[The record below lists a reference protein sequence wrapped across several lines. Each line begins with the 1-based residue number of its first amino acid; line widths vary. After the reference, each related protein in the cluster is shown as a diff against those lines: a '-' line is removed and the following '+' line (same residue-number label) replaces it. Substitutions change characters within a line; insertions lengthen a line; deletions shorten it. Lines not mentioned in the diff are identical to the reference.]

1 MQEIAPHVFIEKNS
15 LGLMIGLIS
24 TEKGSVLIDSP
35 LRQDDLS
42 AWRNNEPM
50 IKICDPRF
58 LIILDINYD
67 RLLSAK
73 GSDCIVIAQANS
85 VMPVKAKPTS
95 TKTTDEQTD
104 SSESYESPASSARP
118 ILPDFIFQE
127 DFGIFL
133 GNMELRLE
141 HHRGANIAGS
151 WVELPK
157 EKVLFVG
164 DTVMGDQPP
173 FLAYFNADAWLA
185 DLELLSADSFKE
197 YQIVSS
203 RAGLVNPE
211 QVLEMK
217 QVVNKIKTLLDP
229 LMQSNASLDEILK
242 LIPIILED
250 YHVDAVRRDLYYN
263 RLRWGLSTYYE
274 LNHN

>member
-1 MQEIAPHVFIEKNS
+1 MQEIAPHIFIDRNS
-15 LGLMIGLIS
+15 LGLIIGLIS

-35 LRQDDLS
+35 LRQEDLS
-42 AWRNNEPM
+42 AWRNNEP
-50 IKICDPRF
+50 IVKISDPRY
-58 LIILDINYD
+58 LVILDINYD

-85 VMPVKAKPTS
+85 VLPLKAKPSS

-104 SSESYESPASSARP
+104 TGESYELPATSGRP

-127 DFGIFL
+127 DLGIFL
-133 GNMELRLE
+133 ANTELRLE
-141 HHRGANIAGS
+141 HHRGANMAGT

-157 EKVLFVG
+157 ENVLFVG

-173 FLAYFNADAWLA
+173 FLAYFNADAWLV
-185 DLELLSADSFKE
+185 DLELLSGDRFKD
-197 YQIVSS
+197 YQIISS
-203 RAGLVNPE
+203 RAGLINPE
-211 QVLEMK
+211 QVLEMR

-229 LMQSNASLDEILK
+229 LMQTNASLDEIFK
-242 LIPIILED
+242 IIPIILED
-250 YHVDAVRRDLYYN
+250 YHVDAVRRDLYFN